1 MFNYININKRYAV
14 FIPLVALFL
23 FFVLPVYPLH
33 IGCSQGAF
41 ADEYTNLPGADL
53 TITSIEDIIQGLACW
68 IYRIAFLLII
78 IFIVLSGVRYV
89 ASGGNPTKLTS
100 AHESFKWVVI
110 GAIVILGVGVIIA
123 TIANALGVDVP
134 FPGLC

>member
-1 MFNYININKRYAV
+1 MFKYINNKHIL
-14 FIPLVALFL
+14 FISLVALFL
-23 FFVLPVYPLH
+23 FFVLPSYPLH
-33 IGCSQGAF
+33 IGYFQGAF
-41 ADEYTNLPGADL
+41 ADQYSNLPGADL
-53 TITSIEDIIQGLACW
+53 TVTSIEDIIQGLACW

-78 IFIVLSGVRYV
+78 IFIVLTGVRYV
-89 ASGGNPTKLTS
+89 SSGGNPTKLTS
-100 AHESFKWVVI
+100 AHQSFKWVVI